1 MMKRDTYLDL
11 EEQYSE
17 RKTEYDSIFLQ
28 LDKIEKELTD
38 MHKKIV
44 SLKEYLKGSV
54 YFEEDKL

>member
-11 EEQYSE
+11 EAQYSE
-17 RKTEYDSIFLQ
+17 KKTEYDSIFLQ